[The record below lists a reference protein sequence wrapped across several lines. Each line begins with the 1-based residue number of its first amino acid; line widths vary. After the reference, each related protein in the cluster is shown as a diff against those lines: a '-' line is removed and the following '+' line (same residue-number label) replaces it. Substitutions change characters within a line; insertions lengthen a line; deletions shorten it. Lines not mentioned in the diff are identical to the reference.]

1 MMSTERLGRTTD
13 RLKDSRRT
21 MMETEEIGVS
31 ILQDLHGQ
39 RQSLLRAGDTVFA
52 FAFALYNI
60 LLFYILH
67 DWCSLILNSV
77 T

>member
-1 MMSTERLGRTTD
+1 MMSTERLGRTSD

-39 RQSLLRAGDTVFA
+39 RQSLLRAGDTVFTL
-52 FAFALYNI
+52 FN
-60 LLFYILH
+60 LLFIC
-67 DWCSLILNSV
+67 DVIGISV
-77 T
+77 

>member
-39 RQSLLRAGDTVFA
+39 RQSLLRAGDTVL
-52 FAFALYNI
+52 ALYFI
-60 LLFYILH
+60 YYMIGAL
-67 DWCSLILNSV
+67 
-77 T
+77 